1 MHTVPKIWISA
12 KNPSL
17 SWLEHADA
25 TVICPSFCTV
35 NRISSKKNQTYCL
48 KSWQYLF
55 GGGESDFLLG
65 QCSYIDEPW
74 STLSPNN
81 YGIQKGVQVYPPVK
95 LSNYPFTPKCRGTR
109 YEPQTFLFLLC
120 DASPGFPFAKI
131 ISVGFLSMIERI
143 SSPCCIIQLCCYRVD
158 IHKKLS

>member
-1 MHTVPKIWISA
+1 MHPVPKIWISSE
-12 KNPSL
+12 NPSL

-55 GGGESDFLLG
+55 GAENQIFCWDSVHTLTSLGQPFLLIIMEYRKVFKFIH
-65 QCSYIDEPW
+65 Q
-74 STLSPNN
+74 LN
-81 YGIQKGVQVYPPVK
+81 YLTIPLPRNVGGRDMNPK
-95 LSNYPFTPKCRGTR
+95 PF
-109 YEPQTFLFLLC
+109 FFSC

-143 SSPCCIIQLCCYRVD
+143 TSPCCIIQLCCYRVD
-158 IHKKLS
+158 IHIKLS